1 MFLDA
6 EYCMNISLNELSPN
20 KVYHLLTQ
28 TVIPRPI
35 AWVLTQNKAD
45 DVKKKTSF
53 NLAPFS
59 YFTPVA
65 SNPPLLMIS
74 IGKKSTGVDKDTVT
88 NVKREKMC
96 VVHIASIEQMQVLNA
111 SAAELGENESEVDAL
126 NVSLCRFDDEVKRI
140 ENAPIAFKC
149 KLHECQTL
157 VGGTQ
162 TLLFLEVLDVFLD
175 EVVIDKDA
183 KRLSILADQ
192 VNPLTRLGAGEYA
205 GLGEVIPL
213 LRP

>member
-1 MFLDA
+1 
-6 EYCMNISLNELSPN
+6 MNISLNELSPN

-45 DVKKKTSF
+45 DVETKTSF

-175 EVVIDKDA
+175 EAVIDKDA